1 MNRRN
6 FLSLAALAIAGKAAE
21 RVWPFRVY
29 SIPKEIVVAKWD
41 QSLMTPPSSFE
52 IPSEF
57 VKAMRLHVYS
67 ADLKVHRGSFLATVK
82 DCTVL
87 GMIPEG
93 ITVGDVLV
101 PEVKAPSRRVD
112 DILAHAFHPNI
123 DPDKRTGI
131 FLNLAR
137 S

>member
-1 MNRRN
+1 MDRRN
-6 FLSLAALAIAGKAAE
+6 FLSLAALALAGKAAE
-21 RVWPFRVY
+21 RAWPFRVY
-29 SIPKEIVVAKWD
+29 SIPKEIVVAKPED
-41 QSLMTPPSSFE
+41 VLTGNLLSLAPT
-52 IPSEF
+52 
-57 VKAMRLHVYS
+57 VAAMRLHVYS